1 MRLGVHKPG
10 RQVGSRQGRARALA
24 CPVGHAI
31 IDSVAQL
38 IVRNLEEELVE
49 ALKIRAARHGRSAE
63 AEHREVLREALLRR
77 PSRSLKEHL
86 LAMPDAGSDTDFE
99 VERRAARRVDL

>member
-1 MRLGVHKPG
+1 MPATR
-10 RQVGSRQGRARALA
+10 
-24 CPVGHAI
+24 HAI

-49 ALKIRAARHGRSAE
+49 ALKLRAAAHGRSAE
-63 AEHREVLREALLRR
+63 AEHRELLREALLRK
-77 PSRSLKEHL
+77 PATSLKDHL
-86 LAMPDAGSDTDFE
+86 LAMPDVGSDADFE